1 MRRPAP
7 LPQAP
12 ATLPP
17 DVARAWNE
25 LVRVISQE
33 FASPLRLGTD
43 YIAVGV
49 SAIPVSVSINVTS
62 PNLSATTQTLAKLL
76 IDLKKAGM
84 LTVQEY

>member
-1 MRRPAP
+1 MRRPT

-12 ATLPP
+12 ESLPP
-17 DVARAWNE
+17 EVARAWNE
-25 LVRVISQE
+25 LTRVISQE
-33 FASPLRLGTD
+33 FSSPLRLGNN

-62 PNLSATTQTLAKLL
+62 PNLSATTQALAKLL

-84 LTVQEY
+84 LVVQEY